1 MLHATLEPGFFS
13 DGPTLYFRYELGSHP
28 TFTNGTDKLSSVK
41 YLSGTAYAYRLGAS
55 YVSDFASADLNEP
68 LLRARNDADRNH
80 STAGMGRSVIR
91 RTYKST
97 PHASDLASQH
107 TIPTAMSNASNYSLP
122 QAESSMDP
130 YSLIHLQQVLRM
142 IGLIWGEYNQ
152 LLTDI
157 IYTNNSP

>member
-1 MLHATLEPGFFS
+1 MNPYYVRGTMRIETIQRQGWVEVS
-13 DGPTLYFRYELGSHP
+13 SGGPINLPHM
-28 TFTNGTDKLSSVK
+28 
-41 YLSGTAYAYRLGAS
+41 
-55 YVSDFASADLNEP
+55 P
-68 LLRARNDADRNH
+68 LI
-80 STAGMGRSVIR
+80 S
-91 RTYKST
+91 
-97 PHASDLASQH
+97 SQH